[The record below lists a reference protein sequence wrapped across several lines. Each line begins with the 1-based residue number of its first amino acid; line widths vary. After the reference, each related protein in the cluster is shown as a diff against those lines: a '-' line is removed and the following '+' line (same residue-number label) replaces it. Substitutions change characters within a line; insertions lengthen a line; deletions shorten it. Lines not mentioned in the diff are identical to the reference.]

1 MGCGAYQCPN
11 RLVAEEMKSILMEK
25 EFDKWFQHIVLAVY
39 STKRNGEG
47 NFEIFKEVFD
57 GVYNN
62 NRPSVAELS

>member
-1 MGCGAYQCPN
+1 
-11 RLVAEEMKSILMEK
+11 MKSILMEK
-25 EFDKWFQHIVLAVY
+25 EFDKWFQHIVLAIY